1 MDPVSFVLVFFVAL
15 MAALVDVMVGGGG
28 LIAIPALGA
37 LGFGLQSVIATN
49 RVYIIFFTLVGL
61 ANYWHKKIRIDV
73 RPILVI
79 LVARSAGAYVGANA
93 VLNVAADQLKL
104 LVAGFMVAAIAAILV
119 LDRQKGK
126 KLDFLPK
133 GAARMA
139 LAAVLFA
146 VLGYYEGFVGG
157 GGGTI
162 SRILLMLF
170 LGFPLLEAG
179 VAEMVITIATSLT
192 ASAVFLS
199 HGTVDFALLLPM
211 VLGGVLGAWIGS
223 HLAVKKGETWL
234 RPLLFAVVGLLL
246 VKLVFF

>member
-1 MDPVSFVLVFFVAL
+1 
-15 MAALVDVMVGGGG
+15 MVGGGG
-28 LIAIPALGA
+28 LISIPALGA
-37 LGFGLQSVIATN
+37 LGFALQPVIATN
-49 RVYIIFFTLVGL
+49 RVYVVFFTLVGL
-61 ANYWHKKIRIDV
+61 ANYWRKKIRIDV
-73 RPILVI
+73 RPIVVI
-79 LVARSAGAYVGANA
+79 LVARSAGAYLGANA
-93 VLNVAADQLKL
+93 VLSVPAGQLKL

-119 LDRQKGK
+119 LDRQKHRK
-126 KLDFLPK
+126 TDFLPK
-133 GAARMA
+133 GPVRLA

-179 VAEMVITIATSLT
+179 VAELVITIATSLT

-199 HGTVDFALLLPM
+199 HGAVDFVLLLPM
-211 VLGGVLGAWIGS
+211 VAGGMLGAWIGS

>member
-1 MDPVSFVLVFFVAL
+1 MDPVSFLFVFSVAL
-15 MAALVDVMVGGGG
+15 IAALVDVMVGGGG
-28 LIAIPALGA
+28 LISIPALGA
-37 LGFGLQSVIATN
+37 LGFGLKSVIATN
-49 RVYIIFFTLVGL
+49 RLYVVFFTLVGL
-61 ANYWHKKIRIDV
+61 ANYWRKKIRIDV

-93 VLNVAADQLKL
+93 VLSVPAGQLKL

-119 LDRQKGK
+119 LDRQKGR
-126 KLDFLPK
+126 KLDFLPQ
-133 GAARMA
+133 GPFRLA

-179 VAEMVITIATSLT
+179 VAELVITIATSLT
-192 ASAVFLS
+192 ASAVFLQA
-199 HGTVDFALLLPM
+199 GAVDFALLLPM
-211 VLGGVLGAWIGS
+211 AAGGILGAWIGS
-223 HLAVKKGETWL
+223 HLAVKNGEAWL
-234 RPLLFAVVGLLL
+234 RPLLLAVVGLLL

>member
-15 MAALVDVMVGGGG
+15 IAALVDVMVGGGG

-61 ANYWHKKIRIDV
+61 ANYWRKKIRIDV

-93 VLNVAADQLKL
+93 VLTVPAEQLKL
-104 LVAGFMVAAIAAILV
+104 LVAGFMVAAIVAILV

-133 GAARMA
+133 GAARMV

-146 VLGYYEGFVGG
+146 ILGYYEGFVGG

-199 HGTVDFALLLPM
+199 HGAVDFALLLPM